1 MMVLIIGKCILF
13 TDSIH
18 DDKLAMFEAGKKA
31 MAEATPA
38 DANGNASSSSSSD
51 VTYIHQ

>member
-1 MMVLIIGKCILF
+1 MLAGKCILF

-31 MAEATPA
+31 MDEAAASNPDGAT
-38 DANGNASSSSSSD
+38 SSSSSEVSAVD
-51 VTYIHQ
+51 MMFE